1 MQQMDEM
8 IDRDDTLNPWVKL
21 ANAIVIQACKDY
33 LRGKIKFGE
42 FKNFCLGE
50 WIQILSDVDGKYLLE
65 RLVLDCD
72 RKRLTGGN

>member
-1 MQQMDEM
+1 MQHMDVM
-8 IDRDDTLNPWVKL
+8 IDTDDTLNPWVKL
-21 ANAIVIQACKDY
+21 ANAIIIQACKDY

-65 RLVLDCD
+65 RLVLNRD
-72 RKRLTGGN
+72 RERLTSRN

>member
-1 MQQMDEM
+1 MQQMDVM
-8 IDRDDTLNPWVKL
+8 IDTDDTLNPWAKL

-50 WIQILSDVDGKYLLE
+50 WIQMLSDVDGKYLLE
-65 RLVLDCD
+65 RLVLDHD
-72 RKRLTGGN
+72 RERLTGRN